1 MLEIPV
7 MPMPFDKDSARPIS
21 VALIAPPWYPVPPV
35 GYGGIELVVS
45 LLARGLRQRGHRV
58 LLFGAEDSRDAVVGL
73 APTSWRPDLGSVH
86 TQGLRDVTYAARV
99 NDYLVNQGRRVDLVH
114 DHSGLSMVAVAQAL
128 DLAPVLH
135 TVHGP
140 VTEALASAIQSLG
153 TATSLVAISHSQPL
167 PAPWLPWVGVVPNAV
182 DVDALQFLHA
192 GEKDRYLLVLAR
204 ICPDKGQHH
213 AIEVARR
220 AGIRLVL
227 AGKVDPGSEDYF
239 TEEVAPH
246 LGGPRVTWLENVGG
260 AEKAALLARAT
271 ALLAPITWPE
281 PFGLSMIE
289 AMVSGTPT
297 IAFRQGAAPEL
308 IDHGKTGF
316 VVETIDE
323 MVQAVGDVG
332 DVDPARCSLL
342 ARNRFSPDAMV
353 EGYLRV
359 YERVLSGQTLSS
371 ERAAGI
377 TA

>member
-1 MLEIPV
+1 MREVPV
-7 MPMPFDKDSARPIS
+7 MPMTIDNDSARPLS
-21 VALIAPPWYPVPPV
+21 VALVAPPWYPLPPV

-45 LLARGLRQRGHRV
+45 LLARGLRERGHRV
-58 LLFGAEDSRDAVVGL
+58 LVFGAEDSREAVVGL
-73 APTSWRPDLGSVH
+73 APTTWRPDLGSVH

-99 NDYLVNQGRRVDLVH
+99 SEYLLNDAGPIDLVH
-114 DHSGLSMVAVAQAL
+114 DHAGLSMVSLAQAM

-140 VTEALASAIQSLG
+140 VTEPLASAVESLG
-153 TATSLVAISHSQPL
+153 TQTSLVAISENQLL

-182 DVDALQFLHA
+182 DLDALQFVHA
-192 GEKDRYLLVLAR
+192 DEKDRYLLVLAR

-220 AGIRLVL
+220 AGLRLVL

-239 TEEVAPH
+239 AEEVEPH
-246 LGGPRVTWLENVGG
+246 LGGSEVTWLENVGG
-260 AEKAALLARAT
+260 AEKAGLLARAT
-271 ALLAPITWPE
+271 ALLSPITWPE
-281 PFGLSMIE
+281 PFGLSMVE

-308 IDHGKTGF
+308 IDDGRTGF
-316 VVETIDE
+316 VVATVDE

-332 DVDPARCSLL
+332 QIDPARCSLL

-353 EGYLRV
+353 EAYLRV
-359 YERVLSGQTLSS
+359 YERVLSGKAFRV
-371 ERAAGI
+371 EPAAGI